1 MIKKRAIEERVR
13 EAFYLFMAALGLH
26 CYAQAFSGCS
36 KLGLHDVSFAVMGS
50 DAWWGEGFTEEGF
63 LLGWVLPRGT

>member
-36 KLGLHDVSFAVMGS
+36 KLGLLCVALH
-50 DAWWGEGFTEEGF
+50 GF
-63 LLGWVLPRGT
+63 LVVVASIVAEPRL